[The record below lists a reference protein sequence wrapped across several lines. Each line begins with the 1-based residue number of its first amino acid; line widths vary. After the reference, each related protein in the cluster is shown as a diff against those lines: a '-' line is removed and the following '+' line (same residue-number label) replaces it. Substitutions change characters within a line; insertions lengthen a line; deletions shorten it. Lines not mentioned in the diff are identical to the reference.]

1 MSNSLI
7 LYTDSTYDLIE
18 VKDLLDRSSNKM
30 GIEPKSQMWPESAY
44 VLNV

>member
-7 LYTDSTYDLIE
+7 LYTDSPYDLIE
-18 VKDLLDRSSNKM
+18 VKDLLERSSRKM
-30 GIEPKSQMWPESAY
+30 GIEPRSQMLPEHAY